1 MISILKEL
9 EMEDQDIKNF
19 LSMDIDFDSFN
30 INDIKGNIELL
41 KLFGFSLK
49 EIRNIVIANPMFLNN
64 MTKDTLDLLNYI
76 REELNITYLNLLF
89 DSNPF
94 LLSKEKFEIKEFVSK
109 KEKEGLTKEDIK
121 DLIES
126 NPYVIDE
133 V

>member
-1 MISILKEL
+1 MQILIRTPVETKEFLRQEAISWHLK
-9 EMEDQDIKNF
+9 
-19 LSMDIDFDSFN
+19 
-30 INDIKGNIELL
+30 
-41 KLFGFSLK
+41 
-49 EIRNIVIANPMFLNN
+49 
-64 MTKDTLDLLNYI
+64 
-76 REELNITYLNLLF
+76 EELNITYLNLLF

>member
-9 EMEDQDIKNF
+9 EMEDQDIKNI
-19 LSMDIDFDSFN
+19 LSMDIDFDSFD

-64 MTKDTLDLLNYI
+64 MKKDTLDLLNYLK
-76 REELNITYLNLLF
+76 EELNITYLNLLF

-94 LLSKEKFEIKEFVSK
+94 LLSKEKFEIKEFVNK
-109 KEKEGLTKEDIK
+109 QEKEGLTKEDIK

>member
-9 EMEDQDIKNF
+9 EMEDQDIKNI
-19 LSMDIDFDSFN
+19 LSMDIDFDSFD

-64 MTKDTLDLLNYI
+64 MTKDTLDLLNYLK
-76 REELNITYLNLLF
+76 EELNITYLNLLF
-89 DSNPF
+89 DNNPF

-109 KEKEGLTKEDIK
+109 KENEGLTKEDIK

-126 NPYVIDE
+126 NPYIIDE

>member
-9 EMEDQDIKNF
+9 EMEDQDIKNI
-19 LSMDIDFDSFN
+19 LSMDIDFDSFD
-30 INDIKGNIELL
+30 INDVKGNIELL

-49 EIRNIVIANPMFLNN
+49 EIKNIVIANPMFLNN
-64 MTKDTLDLLNYI
+64 MKKDTLDLLNYLK
-76 REELNITYLNLLF
+76 EELNITYLNLLF

-94 LLSKEKFEIKEFVSK
+94 LLSKEKFEIKEFVNK
-109 KEKEGLTKEDIK
+109 QEKEGLTKEDIK

>member
-9 EMEDQDIKNF
+9 EMEDQDNKNI
-19 LSMDIDFDSFN
+19 LSMDIDFDSFD

-64 MTKDTLDLLNYI
+64 MKKDTLDLLNYLK
-76 REELNITYLNLLF
+76 EELNITYLNLLF
-89 DSNPF
+89 GSNPF
-94 LLSKEKFEIKEFVSK
+94 LLSKEKFEIKEFVSR